1 MLILINHQSPKPLIL
16 KKLFF
21 ITALFSSFMLSAQ
34 ERKPLK
40 GKVTSDS
47 DDLEGIYVINRNTE
61 ATVATARGG
70 YFTISAQPNDTLI
83 FSAAQI
89 EAVKVIVKES
99 DFGEDLLFVPVK
111 AMIHELDPVV
121 LTEYRNITS
130 ESLGLVPIGQKQY
143 TPSERKL
150 ATASAWKMNPMGLD
164 PVINAITGRTAM
176 LEKAAETA
184 KKEDLMEKIS
194 YIYSEEDII
203 SEFKI
208 PLEYVRGFIFYVIEN
223 RHFVAA
229 LKAKNLTMAKFLLGE
244 LSVKYLQLL
253 KE

>member
-1 MLILINHQSPKPLIL
+1 MFPG
-16 KKLFF
+16 F
-21 ITALFSSFMLSAQ
+21 ILSAQ

-40 GKVTSDS
+40 GKVTSYS

-61 ATVATARGG
+61 ATVATSRGG
-70 YFTISAQPNDTLI
+70 YFTISAQANDTLI
-83 FSAAQI
+83 FSATQF
-89 EAVKVIVKES
+89 EAARVIVKES
-99 DFGEDLLFVPVK
+99 DFGEDLLFVPMKVL
-111 AMIHELDPVV
+111 IHELDPVV
-121 LTEYRNITS
+121 LSEYRNITS
-130 ESLGLVPIGQKQY
+130 ESLGLVPMGQKQY

-194 YIYSEEDII
+194 YIYTEEDII
-203 SEFKI
+203 NEFKVPI
-208 PLEYVRGFIFYVIEN
+208 EYVKGFIFYVIEN

-229 LKAKNLTMAKFLLGE
+229 LKANNLAMAKFLLGE

>member
-1 MLILINHQSPKPLIL
+1 
-16 KKLFF
+16 
-21 ITALFSSFMLSAQ
+21 MLSAQ

-47 DDLEGIYVINRNTE
+47 DELEGIYVINRNAE
-61 ATVATARGG
+61 ISVATSRGG

-83 FSAAQI
+83 FSATQFEAAQ
-89 EAVKVIVKES
+89 VIVRES
-99 DFGEDLLFVPVK
+99 DFGEDLLFVPMK
-111 AMIHELDPVV
+111 AMVHELDPVV
-121 LTEYRNITS
+121 LTEYRHINA
-130 ESLGLVPIGQKQY
+130 ESLGLVPMGQKQY

-203 SEFKI
+203 NEFKI
-208 PLEYVRGFIFYVIEN
+208 PLEYVKGFVFYVIEN
-223 RHFVAA
+223 RHFIASI
-229 LKAKNLTMAKFLLGE
+229 KAKNMTMAKFLLGE
-244 LSVKYLQLL
+244 LAVKYLELL